1 MSDFIMEERDCMLLQ
16 TLFEHQNLTK
26 TAELLY
32 VSQPS
37 LSYRIQ
43 QLEKQFG
50 IKIMHRGRRGIEFTP
65 QGEYLVRYAKD
76 LLQQLQKTKEHLLS
90 MDNKISGT
98 LKIGTASSL
107 GRYKL
112 PGMLKNFHTEYPD
125 VEFKVTSNRSSEL
138 INSVYKH
145 DVHIGFIRG
154 DYNWP
159 EEKHLIMT
167 ENIWIVSNREISLN
181 DLPKLPRISY
191 KTDLSLENVFDNW
204 WKETYSVPP
213 TVTMEVD
220 HMETCKEMVSSGF
233 GYAILPNIVLG
244 DNEHLHRIQLRTN
257 YGEPILRK
265 SWMIYRKESLQISLI
280 KAFVDFIQT
289 MKLM

>member
-1 MSDFIMEERDCMLLQ
+1 MEEKDCILLQ
-16 TLFEHQNLTK
+16 TLFEQQNLTK
-26 TAELLY
+26 TAEILY

-50 IKIMHRGRRGIEFTP
+50 ITIMHRGRRGIEFTP
-65 QGEYLVRYAKD
+65 QGEYLVKYAKD
-76 LLQQLQKTKEHLLS
+76 CMQQLQKVKEHLLS

-112 PGMLKNFHTEYPD
+112 PGLLKNFHTEYPD
-125 VEFKVTSNRSSEL
+125 VEFKVTSSRSSEL
-138 INSVYKH
+138 VNSVYKQ

-167 ENIWIVSNREISLN
+167 ENIFIVSNKEVTLSE
-181 DLPKLPRISY
+181 LPALPRIIY
-191 KTDLSLENVFDNW
+191 KTDISLEAVFDNW
-204 WKETYSVPP
+204 WKETFSAPP
-213 TVTMEVD
+213 TIMMEVD

-244 DNEHLHRIQLRTN
+244 DNEYKYRIQLRTKH
-257 YGEPILRK
+257 GEPILRK
-265 SWMIYRKESLQISLI
+265 SWMIYRKDSLQITLI
-280 KAFVDFIQT
+280 KAFVDFIKGL
-289 MKLM
+289 KLM